1 LNSIL
6 FNIYIAQI
14 GTLAK
19 MTRSTNEPIAIVGTA
34 CRFPGSC
41 DTPSKLWELLKSP
54 RDLLRRV
61 PESRFNAKA
70 YFHPDGN
77 HHGTT
82 DAQES
87 YFLDE
92 NPTQF
97 DNGFFNIQPSESE
110 AIDPQQ
116 RMLMETVYDS
126 L

>member
-1 LNSIL
+1 
-6 FNIYIAQI
+6 
-14 GTLAK
+14 